1 MVVHILKKFGASFK
15 GFPLYD
21 NVWKTLKSM
30 KARGHWWKVIS
41 DKTKKMRF
49 WSLIRRRHW
58 IKKRNLFLRCCVD
71 LWSYVEIIWPC
82 PAGPHYQK
90 MEYADRQ
97 RSLKTQYYFTCDC
110 VACEQDKDKSSNMKV
125 GSMVHVCV
133 WSMQSQLWCAWLNN
147 LLCDHVPFYPRSK
160 QIWWFKYMFYVF
172 YSLW

>member
-1 MVVHILKKFGASFK
+1 M
-15 GFPLYD
+15 
-21 NVWKTLKSM
+21 
-30 KARGHWWKVIS
+30 
-41 DKTKKMRF
+41 
-49 WSLIRRRHW
+49 IRQWHW
-58 IKKRNLFLRCCVD
+58 IQQRYVSLRCCVD
-71 LWSYVEIIWPC
+71 LWSYVEIIWSC

-110 VACEQDKDKSSNMKV
+110 VACEQDKNKSSNMKVGPEV

-160 QIWWFKYMFYVF
+160 QIWWCKYMFYVF
-172 YSLW
+172 YSRYGNWRIMWLMLFISNACLDAAYVTRRYFKLKI